1 MQGSEGI
8 AASSLLREMEKD
20 GKASPGVHAST
31 ECGGAAPTSVSKAGF
46 VLPCFFSSTPKR
58 RRRTDCGC
66 WGMKLAAEWRGWLRE
81 SADMMGEILFML
93 PAAGIVSDP
102 TKLER

>member
-20 GKASPGVHAST
+20 GKASLGVHAST

-66 WGMKLAAEWRGWLRE
+66 WGINLAAEWRGWLRE
-81 SADMMGEILFML
+81 SADMMGE
-93 PAAGIVSDP
+93 ATVYSTSSGYSQ
-102 TKLER
+102 